1 MRRTVFL
8 DIVGLTP
15 ALLTDMPALRDW
27 AQTAT
32 CLPLTPSL
40 PAVTST
46 VQAGF
51 LTGTPPSRHGIV
63 GNGWYSRDDCEIRF
77 WRRSSANIQAP
88 LIWDVARERDPR
100 FTCANLF
107 FMHAMFSSCDWTV
120 AARPSY
126 PADGRKIPD
135 CYGKPDA
142 LRHELQRELGP
153 FPLFRF
159 WGPGA
164 GIESTRWIVNAAMHI
179 DQRFAPTLM
188 LVYLPHLDYPM
199 QRLGRNPAVLRD
211 DLLALD
217 REVARLVG
225 HFDRRGVQVV
235 IASEYGIDNV
245 NQPVHLNRVL
255 RDAGMLTIREE
266 LGRELLEPGDSSAFA
281 VADHQLAH
289 IYVNDR
295 SRLAEVKRLVEQT
308 SGVERVYDQSTRG
321 ELGLDHARSGE
332 LIALASPG
340 AWFTY
345 YYWLD
350 DARMPDFART
360 VDIHRKPGYDPCEL
374 FLDPARPL
382 MTLQLASK
390 LLRRKLGFRTLLD
403 VIPTDA
409 TLVHGSHGLLPSDP
423 EHGPLLLT
431 RAPRH
436 LPTATI
442 AAEQV
447 FGVLLD
453 HVFAG

>member
-1 MRRTVFL
+1 VRRTVFL

-15 ALLTDMPALRDW
+15 ALLREMPALSDFAR
-27 AQTAT
+27 TAGT
-32 CLPLTPSL
+32 RPLLPSL

-51 LTGTPPSRHGIV
+51 LTGATPGRHGVV
-63 GNGWYSRDDCEIRF
+63 GNGWYSRDDGEVRF

-88 LIWDVARERDPR
+88 LIWDVAKQRDQR

-107 FMHAMFSSCDWTV
+107 FMHAMFSRCDWTV

-135 CYGKPDA
+135 CYGKPDS

-164 GIESTRWIVNAAMHI
+164 GIASTRWIVDAAMHV
-179 DQRFAPTLM
+179 DRRFAPTLM
-188 LVYLPHLDYPM
+188 LVYLPHLDYPL
-199 QRLGRNPAVLRD
+199 QRFGRNAPRILD
-211 DLLALD
+211 ELLALD
-217 REVARLVG
+217 REVGRLVR
-225 HFDRRGVQVV
+225 HFEQQGVQVV
-235 IASEYGIDNV
+235 IGSEYGIDDV
-245 NQPVHLNRVL
+245 QHPVHLNRVL
-255 RDAGMLTIREE
+255 REAGLLTVREE
-266 LGRELLEPGDSSAFA
+266 LGRELLEPGDSTAFA

-289 IYVNDR
+289 VYVNDR
-295 SRLAEVKRLVEQT
+295 SRLADVKRLVEQT
-308 SGVERVYDQSTRG
+308 EGVDRVYDESTRA
-321 ELGLDHARSGE
+321 EIALDHPRSGE
-332 LIALASPG
+332 LIALASTD

-350 DARMPDFART
+350 DAKMPDFART

-374 FLDPARPL
+374 FLDPNMPL
-382 MTLQLASK
+382 MMLRLASK
-390 LLRRKLGFRTLLD
+390 MLRRKLGFRTLLD

-409 TLVHGSHGLLPSDP
+409 TLVRGSHGRLPASA

-431 RAPRH
+431 GARHH
-436 LPTATI
+436 LPGEPI
-442 AAEQV
+442 PAERV

-453 HVFAG
+453 HVFAD